1 MAYSELIKNFDNI
14 RGYMRDFFLYGFK
27 TREEYDRKSARSYDN
42 ERRRIQSYLGHLISF
57 RQTPSGKNAFIS
69 LEGRSVTH
77 NPLYQAFKAKSFTNK
92 DITLHFLLLD
102 ILSDA
107 GVDFRKVSGADS
119 YGDVPQ
125 AYSLKEILRIM
136 DTEYLTAFQNPISFD
151 ESTLR
156 KKLKEYEELGIVV
169 SEKSGRTVTYRLSE
183 NEICLAEYK
192 EAIRFFTEESPLGVI
207 GSYLEDRMQ
216 ADAEK
221 AYPTGRNDEN
231 GKCLPGRNDENGKCL
246 SGRNDENGK
255 CLSDRNDENG
265 KCLSGRNDCAGEYLT
280 FKNHYIMNA
289 YDAEITELIL
299 QGIHEKRLL
308 EITSFSRGDA
318 GVKQQ
323 TVIPYKLYV
332 STQGGRN
339 YLFCMDA
346 DNLRPYSLR
355 VDYIQ
360 KGKAGEVCADY
371 DRLLKV
377 CERAGEHMW
386 GVSCA
391 KYRRYEHIEMD
402 IYVGT
407 DEAFI
412 VRRLEREKRCGTVSK
427 VDEETYRFSADV
439 LDAYEMMPWIRT
451 FFGRIKAIRCDNE
464 DVKNQIKIDMV
475 KMLKQY
481 EDEHAFS

>member
-42 ERRRIQSYLGHLISF
+42 ERRRIQSYLGSLISF

-102 ILSDA
+102 ILS
-107 GVDFRKVSGADS
+107 GSS
-119 YGDVPQ
+119 
-125 AYSLKEILRIM
+125 YSLKDILRIM

-169 SEKSGRTVTYRLSE
+169 SEKCGRTVTYRLSE
-183 NEICLAEYK
+183 DEICLTEYK

-207 GSYLEDRMQ
+207 GSYLEARMQ
-216 ADAEK
+216 ADAEQ

-231 GKCLPGRNDENGKCL
+231 GKRLPGK
-246 SGRNDENGK
+246 
-255 CLSDRNDENG
+255 
-265 KCLSGRNDCAGEYLT
+265 NDCAGEYLT

-323 TVIPYKLYV
+323 TVIPYKIYV

-360 KGKAGEVCADY
+360 KGKVGEVCADY

-402 IYVGT
+402 ILVGT

-464 DVKNQIKIDMV
+464 DVKNQLKIDMV

-481 EDEHAFS
+481 EDENAFS

>member
-231 GKCLPGRNDENGKCL
+231 GKCLH
-246 SGRNDENGK
+246 
-255 CLSDRNDENG
+255 
-265 KCLSGRNDCAGEYLT
+265 GRNDCAGEYLT

-481 EDEHAFS
+481 EDENAFS

>member
-102 ILSDA
+102 ILS
-107 GVDFRKVSGADS
+107 GNS
-119 YGDVPQ
+119 
-125 AYSLKEILRIM
+125 YSLKDILRIM

-207 GSYLEDRMQ
+207 GSYLEDRIQ

-231 GKCLPGRNDENGKCL
+231 GKCLPDRNDENGKCL
-246 SGRNDENGK
+246 PDRNDENGK

-265 KCLSGRNDCAGEYLT
+265 KCLSDKNDCAGEYLT

>member
-102 ILSDA
+102 ILS
-107 GVDFRKVSGADS
+107 GNS
-119 YGDVPQ
+119 
-125 AYSLKEILRIM
+125 YSLKDILRIM

-207 GSYLEDRMQ
+207 GSYLEDCMQ
-216 ADAEK
+216 PDAEK

-231 GKCLPGRNDENGKCL
+231 GKCLPD
-246 SGRNDENGK
+246 
-255 CLSDRNDENG
+255 
-265 KCLSGRNDCAGEYLT
+265 RNDCAGEYLT

-412 VRRLEREKRCGTVSK
+412 IRRLEREKRCGTVSK

-481 EDEHAFS
+481 EDENAFS

>member
-102 ILSDA
+102 ILS
-107 GVDFRKVSGADS
+107 GNS
-119 YGDVPQ
+119 
-125 AYSLKEILRIM
+125 YSLKDILRIM

-169 SEKSGRTVTYRLSE
+169 SEKCGRTVTYRLSE
-183 NEICLAEYK
+183 DEICLTEYK

-216 ADAEK
+216 ADAEQ

-231 GKCLPGRNDENGKCL
+231 GKCLPD
-246 SGRNDENGK
+246 
-255 CLSDRNDENG
+255 
-265 KCLSGRNDCAGEYLT
+265 RNDCAGEYLT

-360 KGKAGEVCADY
+360 KGKVGEVCADY
-371 DRLLKV
+371 DRLLTV

-402 IYVGT
+402 ILVGT

-464 DVKNQIKIDMV
+464 DVKNQLKIDMV

-481 EDEHAFS
+481 EDENAFS

>member
-125 AYSLKEILRIM
+125 VYSLKEILRIM

-216 ADAEK
+216 PDAEK

-231 GKCLPGRNDENGKCL
+231 GRCLLDK
-246 SGRNDENGK
+246 
-255 CLSDRNDENG
+255 
-265 KCLSGRNDCAGEYLT
+265 NDCAGKYLT

-360 KGKAGEVCADY
+360 KGKAGEVCVDY

-427 VDEETYRFSADV
+427 VDEETYRFSAEV

-481 EDEHAFS
+481 EDENAFS

>member
-92 DITLHFLLLD
+92 DITLHFMLLD
-102 ILSDA
+102 ILADA
-107 GVDFRKVSGADS
+107 GVDFRKESGADS

-216 ADAEK
+216 LDAEK
-221 AYPTGRNDEN
+221 AYPPGRNDEN
-231 GKCLPGRNDENGKCL
+231 GKCLPD
-246 SGRNDENGK
+246 RNDENGK

-265 KCLSGRNDCAGEYLT
+265 KCPPGRNDENGRCLSGRNDCAGEYLT

-332 STQGGRN
+332 SIQEGR
-339 YLFCMDA
+339 
-346 DNLRPYSLR
+346 
-355 VDYIQ
+355 Q
-360 KGKAGEVCADY
+360 
-371 DRLLKV
+371 
-377 CERAGEHMW
+377 
-386 GVSCA
+386 
-391 KYRRYEHIEMD
+391 
-402 IYVGT
+402 T
-407 DEAFI
+407 
-412 VRRLEREKRCGTVSK
+412 
-427 VDEETYRFSADV
+427 
-439 LDAYEMMPWIRT
+439 
-451 FFGRIKAIRCDNE
+451 
-464 DVKNQIKIDMV
+464 
-475 KMLKQY
+475 
-481 EDEHAFS
+481 

>member
-42 ERRRIQSYLGHLISF
+42 ERRRIQSYLGSLISF

-102 ILSDA
+102 ILS
-107 GVDFRKVSGADS
+107 GSS
-119 YGDVPQ
+119 
-125 AYSLKEILRIM
+125 YSLKDILRIM

-183 NEICLAEYK
+183 DEICLTEYK

-216 ADAEK
+216 AA
-221 AYPTGRNDEN
+221 DEV
-231 GKCLPGRNDENGKCL
+231 R
-246 SGRNDENGK
+246 
-255 CLSDRNDENG
+255 
-265 KCLSGRNDCAGEYLT
+265 AGEYLT

-402 IYVGT
+402 IFVGK

-464 DVKNQIKIDMV
+464 DVKNQLKIDMV

-481 EDEHAFS
+481 EDENAFS

>member
-92 DITLHFLLLD
+92 DITLHFMLLD
-102 ILSDA
+102 ILADA
-107 GVDFRKVSGADS
+107 GVDFRKESGADS

-216 ADAEK
+216 PDAEK

-231 GKCLPGRNDENGKCL
+231 GKCLFDK
-246 SGRNDENGK
+246 
-255 CLSDRNDENG
+255 
-265 KCLSGRNDCAGEYLT
+265 NDCAGKYLT

-481 EDEHAFS
+481 EDENAFS

>member
-42 ERRRIQSYLGHLISF
+42 ERRRIQSYLGSLISF

-102 ILSDA
+102 ILS
-107 GVDFRKVSGADS
+107 GNS
-119 YGDVPQ
+119 
-125 AYSLKEILRIM
+125 YSLKDILRIM

-169 SEKSGRTVTYRLSE
+169 SEKCGKSVTYRLSE
-183 NEICLAEYK
+183 DEICLTEYK

-207 GSYLEDRMQ
+207 GSYLEARMQ
-216 ADAEK
+216 ADAEQ

-231 GKCLPGRNDENGKCL
+231 GKCLPGK
-246 SGRNDENGK
+246 
-255 CLSDRNDENG
+255 
-265 KCLSGRNDCAGEYLT
+265 NDCAGEYLT

-360 KGKAGEVCADY
+360 KGKVGEVCADY

-402 IYVGT
+402 ILVGT

-464 DVKNQIKIDMV
+464 DVKNQLKIDMV

-481 EDEHAFS
+481 EDENAFS

>member
-42 ERRRIQSYLGHLISF
+42 ERRRIQSYLGSLISF

-102 ILSDA
+102 ILS
-107 GVDFRKVSGADS
+107 GNS
-119 YGDVPQ
+119 
-125 AYSLKEILRIM
+125 YSLKDILRIM

-169 SEKSGRTVTYRLSE
+169 SEKCGKSVTYRLSE
-183 NEICLAEYK
+183 DEICLTEYK

-207 GSYLEDRMQ
+207 GSYLEARMQ
-216 ADAEK
+216 ADAEQ

-231 GKCLPGRNDENGKCL
+231 GKRLP
-246 SGRNDENGK
+246 
-255 CLSDRNDENG
+255 
-265 KCLSGRNDCAGEYLT
+265 GRNDCAGEYLT

-360 KGKAGEVCADY
+360 KGKVGEVCADY

-402 IYVGT
+402 ILVGT

-464 DVKNQIKIDMV
+464 DVKNQLKIDMV

-481 EDEHAFS
+481 EDENAFS

>member
-42 ERRRIQSYLGHLISF
+42 ERRRIQSYLGSLISF

-102 ILSDA
+102 ILS
-107 GVDFRKVSGADS
+107 GSS
-119 YGDVPQ
+119 
-125 AYSLKEILRIM
+125 YSLKDILRIM

-169 SEKSGRTVTYRLSE
+169 SEKCGKSVTYRLSE
-183 NEICLAEYK
+183 DEICLTEYK

-207 GSYLEDRMQ
+207 GSYLEARMQ

-231 GKCLPGRNDENGKCL
+231 GKRLP
-246 SGRNDENGK
+246 
-255 CLSDRNDENG
+255 
-265 KCLSGRNDCAGEYLT
+265 GRNDCAGEYLT

-360 KGKAGEVCADY
+360 KGKVGEVCVDY

-402 IYVGT
+402 ILVGT

-464 DVKNQIKIDMV
+464 DVKNQLKIDMV

-481 EDEHAFS
+481 EDENAFS

>member
-92 DITLHFLLLD
+92 DITLHFMLLD
-102 ILSDA
+102 ILADA
-107 GVDFRKVSGADS
+107 GVDFRKESGADS

-169 SEKSGRTVTYRLSE
+169 SEKSGRTVTYQLSE

-221 AYPTGRNDEN
+221 AY
-231 GKCLPGRNDENGKCL
+231 LSGRNDENGKCL

-255 CLSDRNDENG
+255 CLPD
-265 KCLSGRNDCAGEYLT
+265 KNDCAGEYLT

-308 EITSFSRGDA
+308 EITSFSRSDA

-412 VRRLEREKRCGTVSK
+412 VRRLEREKRCGTVSE
-427 VDEETYRFSADV
+427 VDQETYRFSADV

-475 KMLKQY
+475 RMLKQY
-481 EDEHAFS
+481 EDENAFS

>member
-92 DITLHFLLLD
+92 DITLHFMLLD
-102 ILSDA
+102 ILADA
-107 GVDFRKVSGADS
+107 GVDFRKESGADS

-156 KKLKEYEELGIVV
+156 KKLKKYEELGIVV

-216 ADAEK
+216 PDAEK

-246 SGRNDENGK
+246 SDRNDENGK
-255 CLSDRNDENG
+255 CLSD
-265 KCLSGRNDCAGEYLT
+265 KNDCAGEYLT

-308 EITSFSRGDA
+308 EIASFSRGDA

-360 KGKAGEVCADY
+360 KEKW
-371 DRLLKV
+371 
-377 CERAGEHMW
+377 ERFVRTITDFLRCVNVPESIC
-386 GVSCA
+386 GV
-391 KYRRYEHIEMD
+391 
-402 IYVGT
+402 
-407 DEAFI
+407 
-412 VRRLEREKRCGTVSK
+412 
-427 VDEETYRFSADV
+427 
-439 LDAYEMMPWIRT
+439 
-451 FFGRIKAIRCDNE
+451 
-464 DVKNQIKIDMV
+464 
-475 KMLKQY
+475 
-481 EDEHAFS
+481 

>member
-42 ERRRIQSYLGHLISF
+42 ERRRIQSYLGSLISF

-102 ILSDA
+102 ILS
-107 GVDFRKVSGADS
+107 GSS
-119 YGDVPQ
+119 
-125 AYSLKEILRIM
+125 YSLKDILRIM

-169 SEKSGRTVTYRLSE
+169 SEKCGKSVTYRLSE
-183 NEICLAEYK
+183 DEICLTEYK

-207 GSYLEDRMQ
+207 GSYLEARMQ
-216 ADAEK
+216 ADAEQ

-231 GKCLPGRNDENGKCL
+231 GKRLPGK
-246 SGRNDENGK
+246 
-255 CLSDRNDENG
+255 
-265 KCLSGRNDCAGEYLT
+265 NDCAGEYLT

-323 TVIPYKLYV
+323 TVIPYKIYV

-355 VDYIQ
+355 ADYIQ
-360 KGKAGEVCADY
+360 KGKVGEVCADY

-386 GVSCA
+386 GVCQVSA
-391 KYRRYEHIEMD
+391 VRAYRNGYFGGDGRSVYRTQA
-402 IYVGT
+402 GT
-407 DEAFI
+407 GKKM
-412 VRRLEREKRCGTVSK
+412 RN
-427 VDEETYRFSADV
+427 RFQS
-439 LDAYEMMPWIRT
+439 
-451 FFGRIKAIRCDNE
+451 G
-464 DVKNQIKIDMV
+464 
-475 KMLKQY
+475 
-481 EDEHAFS
+481 

>member
-42 ERRRIQSYLGHLISF
+42 ERRRIQSYLGSLISF

-102 ILSDA
+102 ILS
-107 GVDFRKVSGADS
+107 GNS
-119 YGDVPQ
+119 
-125 AYSLKEILRIM
+125 YSLKDILRIM

-169 SEKSGRTVTYRLSE
+169 SEKCGRTVTYRLSE
-183 NEICLAEYK
+183 DKICLTEYK

-207 GSYLEDRMQ
+207 GSYLEARMQ
-216 ADAEK
+216 ADAEQ

-231 GKCLPGRNDENGKCL
+231 GKRLPGK
-246 SGRNDENGK
+246 
-255 CLSDRNDENG
+255 
-265 KCLSGRNDCAGEYLT
+265 NDCAGEYLT
-280 FKNHYIMNA
+280 FKKHYIMNA

-360 KGKAGEVCADY
+360 KGKVGEVCADY
-371 DRLLKV
+371 DRLLTV

-402 IYVGT
+402 ILVGT

-464 DVKNQIKIDMV
+464 DVKNQLKIDMV

-481 EDEHAFS
+481 EDENAFS

>member
-1 MAYSELIKNFDNI
+1 VAYSELIKNFDNI

-42 ERRRIQSYLGHLISF
+42 ERRRIQSYLGSLISF

-102 ILSDA
+102 ILS
-107 GVDFRKVSGADS
+107 GSS
-119 YGDVPQ
+119 
-125 AYSLKEILRIM
+125 YSLKDILRIM

-169 SEKSGRTVTYRLSE
+169 SEKCGRTVTYRLAAD
-183 NEICLAEYK
+183 EICLAEYK

-207 GSYLEDRMQ
+207 GSYLEDCMQ
-216 ADAEK
+216 AACLPD
-221 AYPTGRNDEN
+221 RNDEN

-246 SGRNDENGK
+246 PGK
-255 CLSDRNDENG
+255 
-265 KCLSGRNDCAGEYLT
+265 NDCAGEYLT

-360 KGKAGEVCADY
+360 KGKVGEVCADY

-377 CERAGEHMW
+377 CERVGEHMW

-402 IYVGT
+402 ILVGT

-464 DVKNQIKIDMV
+464 DVKNQLKIDMV

-481 EDEHAFS
+481 EDENAFS

>member
-42 ERRRIQSYLGHLISF
+42 ERRRIQSYLGRLISF

-102 ILSDA
+102 ILS
-107 GVDFRKVSGADS
+107 GSS
-119 YGDVPQ
+119 
-125 AYSLKEILRIM
+125 YSLKDILRIM

-169 SEKSGRTVTYRLSE
+169 SEKCGRTVTYRLSE
-183 NEICLAEYK
+183 DEICLTEYK

-207 GSYLEDRMQ
+207 GSYLEARMQ
-216 ADAEK
+216 ADVEQ

-231 GKCLPGRNDENGKCL
+231 GKCLSHK
-246 SGRNDENGK
+246 
-255 CLSDRNDENG
+255 
-265 KCLSGRNDCAGEYLT
+265 NDCAGEYLT

-360 KGKAGEVCADY
+360 KGKVGEVCADY

-402 IYVGT
+402 ILVGT

-464 DVKNQIKIDMV
+464 DVKNQLKIDMV

-481 EDEHAFS
+481 EDENAFS

>member
-77 NPLYQAFKAKSFTNK
+77 NPLYQAFKAKSFTDK
-92 DITLHFLLLD
+92 DITLHFMLLD
-102 ILSDA
+102 ILADA
-107 GVDFRKVSGADS
+107 GVDFRKESGADS

-136 DTEYLTAFQNPISFD
+136 DTEYLTAFQNPISID

-183 NEICLAEYK
+183 DEICLAEYK

-216 ADAEK
+216 PDAEK

-231 GKCLPGRNDENGKCL
+231 GKCL
-246 SGRNDENGK
+246 SG
-255 CLSDRNDENG
+255 RNDENG

-360 KGKAGEVCADY
+360 KGKAGEVCVDY

-481 EDEHAFS
+481 EDENAFS

>member
-183 NEICLAEYK
+183 NEICLEEYK

-216 ADAEK
+216 PDAEK
-221 AYPTGRNDEN
+221 AYPT
-231 GKCLPGRNDENGKCL
+231 GRNDENGKCL

-255 CLSDRNDENG
+255 CLSD
-265 KCLSGRNDCAGEYLT
+265 KNDCAGEYLT

-308 EITSFSRGDA
+308 EIISFSRGDA

-427 VDEETYRFSADV
+427 VDQETYRFSADV

-481 EDEHAFS
+481 EDENAFS

>member
-216 ADAEK
+216 GDAEK

-246 SGRNDENGK
+246 SD
-255 CLSDRNDENG
+255 
-265 KCLSGRNDCAGEYLT
+265 RNDCAGEYLT

-323 TVIPYKLYV
+323 TVIPYKVYV

-481 EDEHAFS
+481 EDENAFS

>member
-1 MAYSELIKNFDNI
+1 
-14 RGYMRDFFLYGFK
+14 
-27 TREEYDRKSARSYDN
+27 
-42 ERRRIQSYLGHLISF
+42 
-57 RQTPSGKNAFIS
+57 
-69 LEGRSVTH
+69 
-77 NPLYQAFKAKSFTNK
+77 
-92 DITLHFLLLD
+92 
-102 ILSDA
+102 
-107 GVDFRKVSGADS
+107 
-119 YGDVPQ
+119 
-125 AYSLKEILRIM
+125 
-136 DTEYLTAFQNPISFD
+136 
-151 ESTLR
+151 
-156 KKLKEYEELGIVV
+156 
-169 SEKSGRTVTYRLSE
+169 
-183 NEICLAEYK
+183 
-192 EAIRFFTEESPLGVI
+192 
-207 GSYLEDRMQ
+207 
-216 ADAEK
+216 
-221 AYPTGRNDEN
+221 
-231 GKCLPGRNDENGKCL
+231 
-246 SGRNDENGK
+246 
-255 CLSDRNDENG
+255 
-265 KCLSGRNDCAGEYLT
+265 
-280 FKNHYIMNA
+280 MNA

-346 DNLRPYSLR
+346 GNLRPYSLR

-412 VRRLEREKRCGTVSK
+412 VRRLEREKDAEPFPKWMRKPTVF
-427 VDEETYRFSADV
+427 RR
-439 LDAYEMMPWIRT
+439 MCWMPMR
-451 FFGRIKAIRCDNE
+451 
-464 DVKNQIKIDMV
+464 
-475 KMLKQY
+475 
-481 EDEHAFS
+481 

>member
-42 ERRRIQSYLGHLISF
+42 ERRRIQSYLGSLISF

-102 ILSDA
+102 ILS
-107 GVDFRKVSGADS
+107 GNS
-119 YGDVPQ
+119 
-125 AYSLKEILRIM
+125 YSLKDILRIM

-169 SEKSGRTVTYRLSE
+169 SKKSGRTVTYRLSE
-183 NEICLAEYK
+183 DEICLTEYK

-207 GSYLEDRMQ
+207 GSYLEARMQ
-216 ADAEK
+216 ADAEQ

-231 GKCLPGRNDENGKCL
+231 GKCLP
-246 SGRNDENGK
+246 
-255 CLSDRNDENG
+255 
-265 KCLSGRNDCAGEYLT
+265 GRNDCAGEYLT

-323 TVIPYKLYV
+323 TVIPYKIYV

-360 KGKAGEVCADY
+360 KGKVGEVCADY

-402 IYVGT
+402 ILVGT

-464 DVKNQIKIDMV
+464 DVKNQLKIDMV

-481 EDEHAFS
+481 EDENAFS

>member
-77 NPLYQAFKAKSFTNK
+77 NPLYQAFKSKSFTNK

-102 ILSDA
+102 ILS
-107 GVDFRKVSGADS
+107 GNS
-119 YGDVPQ
+119 
-125 AYSLKEILRIM
+125 YSLKDILRIM

-169 SEKSGRTVTYRLSE
+169 SEKCGKSVTYRLSE
-183 NEICLAEYK
+183 DEICLTEYK

-207 GSYLEDRMQ
+207 GSYLEARMQ
-216 ADAEK
+216 ADAEQ

-231 GKCLPGRNDENGKCL
+231 GKRLPGK
-246 SGRNDENGK
+246 
-255 CLSDRNDENG
+255 
-265 KCLSGRNDCAGEYLT
+265 NDCAGEYLT

-323 TVIPYKLYV
+323 TVIPYKIYV

-481 EDEHAFS
+481 EDENAFS

>member
-102 ILSDA
+102 ILSDN
-107 GVDFRKVSGADS
+107 S
-119 YGDVPQ
+119 
-125 AYSLKEILRIM
+125 YSLKDILRIM

-183 NEICLAEYK
+183 DEICLAEYK

-207 GSYLEDRMQ
+207 GSYLEARMQ
-216 ADAEK
+216 ADAEQ

-231 GKCLPGRNDENGKCL
+231 GKCLP
-246 SGRNDENGK
+246 
-255 CLSDRNDENG
+255 
-265 KCLSGRNDCAGEYLT
+265 GRNDCAGEYLT

-355 VDYIQ
+355 ADYIQ
-360 KGKAGEVCADY
+360 KGKVGEVCADY

-402 IYVGT
+402 ILVGT

-464 DVKNQIKIDMV
+464 DVKNQLKIDMV

-481 EDEHAFS
+481 EDENAFS

>member
-42 ERRRIQSYLGHLISF
+42 ERRRIQSYLGSLISF

-102 ILSDA
+102 ILS
-107 GVDFRKVSGADS
+107 GNS
-119 YGDVPQ
+119 
-125 AYSLKEILRIM
+125 YSLKDILRIM

-169 SEKSGRTVTYRLSE
+169 SEKCGKSVTYRLSE
-183 NEICLAEYK
+183 DEICLTEYK

-207 GSYLEDRMQ
+207 GSYLEARMQ
-216 ADAEK
+216 ADAEQT
-221 AYPTGRNDEN
+221 YPTGRNDEN
-231 GKCLPGRNDENGKCL
+231 GKRLP
-246 SGRNDENGK
+246 
-255 CLSDRNDENG
+255 
-265 KCLSGRNDCAGEYLT
+265 GRNDCAGEYLT

-360 KGKAGEVCADY
+360 KGKVGEVCADY

-402 IYVGT
+402 ILVGT

-464 DVKNQIKIDMV
+464 DVKNQLKIDMV

-481 EDEHAFS
+481 EDENAFS

>member
-69 LEGRSVTH
+69 LEGRSITH

-92 DITLHFLLLD
+92 DITLHFMLLD
-102 ILSDA
+102 ILS
-107 GVDFRKVSGADS
+107 GSS
-119 YGDVPQ
+119 
-125 AYSLKEILRIM
+125 YSLKDILRIM

-169 SEKSGRTVTYRLSE
+169 SEKCSKSVTYRLSE
-183 NEICLAEYK
+183 DEICLTEYK

-216 ADAEK
+216 ADAEQ

-231 GKCLPGRNDENGKCL
+231 GKCLP
-246 SGRNDENGK
+246 
-255 CLSDRNDENG
+255 DRND
-265 KCLSGRNDCAGEYLT
+265 RAGEYLT

-402 IYVGT
+402 ILVGT

-464 DVKNQIKIDMV
+464 DVKNQLKIDMV

-481 EDEHAFS
+481 EDENAFS

>member
-1 MAYSELIKNFDNI
+1 
-14 RGYMRDFFLYGFK
+14 MRDFFLYGFK

-42 ERRRIQSYLGHLISF
+42 ERRRIQSYLGSLISF

-102 ILSDA
+102 ILS
-107 GVDFRKVSGADS
+107 GNS
-119 YGDVPQ
+119 
-125 AYSLKEILRIM
+125 YSLKDILRIM
-136 DTEYLTAFQNPISFD
+136 DTEYLPAFQNPISFD

-156 KKLKEYEELGIVV
+156 KKLKEYEELGVVV
-169 SEKSGRTVTYRLSE
+169 SQKSGKTVTYRLSE
-183 NEICLAEYK
+183 DKICLAEYK
-192 EAIRFFTEESPLGVI
+192 EAIRFFTEENPLGVI

-216 ADAEK
+216 AEEV
-221 AYPTGRNDEN
+221 R
-231 GKCLPGRNDENGKCL
+231 LPGRNDENGKCL
-246 SGRNDENGK
+246 PDKRNENRTHLPGK
-255 CLSDRNDENG
+255 S
-265 KCLSGRNDCAGEYLT
+265 DCAEEYLT

-360 KGKAGEVCADY
+360 KGKVGEVCADY

-402 IYVGT
+402 IYVGA
-407 DEAFI
+407 DEPFI
-412 VRRLEREKRCGTVSK
+412 VRRLEREKRCGAVSK

-464 DVKNQIKIDMV
+464 DVKNQLKIDMV

-481 EDEHAFS
+481 ED

>member
-102 ILSDA
+102 ILS
-107 GVDFRKVSGADS
+107 GNS
-119 YGDVPQ
+119 
-125 AYSLKEILRIM
+125 YSLKDILRIM

-216 ADAEK
+216 GDAEK

-231 GKCLPGRNDENGKCL
+231 GKCLPGRNDENGKRL
-246 SGRNDENGK
+246 PSRNDENGK
-255 CLSDRNDENG
+255 CLSD
-265 KCLSGRNDCAGEYLT
+265 KNDCAGEYLT

-481 EDEHAFS
+481 EDENAFS

>member
-42 ERRRIQSYLGHLISF
+42 ERRRIQSYLGSLISF

-102 ILSDA
+102 ILS
-107 GVDFRKVSGADS
+107 GSS
-119 YGDVPQ
+119 
-125 AYSLKEILRIM
+125 YSLKDILRIM

-169 SEKSGRTVTYRLSE
+169 SEKCGKSVTYRLSE
-183 NEICLAEYK
+183 DEICLTEYK

-207 GSYLEDRMQ
+207 GSYLEARMQ
-216 ADAEK
+216 ADAEQ

-231 GKCLPGRNDENGKCL
+231 GKRLP
-246 SGRNDENGK
+246 
-255 CLSDRNDENG
+255 
-265 KCLSGRNDCAGEYLT
+265 GRNDCAGEYLT

-371 DRLLKV
+371 DRLLTV

-402 IYVGT
+402 ILVGT

-464 DVKNQIKIDMV
+464 DVKNQLKIDMV

-481 EDEHAFS
+481 EDENAFS

>member
-42 ERRRIQSYLGHLISF
+42 ERRRIQSYLGSLISF

-102 ILSDA
+102 ILS
-107 GVDFRKVSGADS
+107 GNS
-119 YGDVPQ
+119 
-125 AYSLKEILRIM
+125 YSLKDILRIM

-169 SEKSGRTVTYRLSE
+169 SEKCGKSVTYRLSE
-183 NEICLAEYK
+183 DEICLTEYK

-207 GSYLEDRMQ
+207 GSYLEARMQ
-216 ADAEK
+216 ADAEQT
-221 AYPTGRNDEN
+221 YPTGRNDEN
-231 GKCLPGRNDENGKCL
+231 GKCLPGKNDW
-246 SGRNDENGK
+246 
-255 CLSDRNDENG
+255 
-265 KCLSGRNDCAGEYLT
+265 AGEYLT

-360 KGKAGEVCADY
+360 KGKVGEVCADY

-402 IYVGT
+402 ILVGT

-464 DVKNQIKIDMV
+464 DVKNQLKIDMV

-481 EDEHAFS
+481 ED

>member
-42 ERRRIQSYLGHLISF
+42 ERRRIQSYLGSLISF

-102 ILSDA
+102 ILS
-107 GVDFRKVSGADS
+107 GNS
-119 YGDVPQ
+119 
-125 AYSLKEILRIM
+125 YSLKDILRIM

-169 SEKSGRTVTYRLSE
+169 SGKSGRTVTYRLSE
-183 NEICLAEYK
+183 DEICFTEYK

-216 ADAEK
+216 PDAEK

-231 GKCLPGRNDENGKCL
+231 GKCLPGKKDENGKRL
-246 SGRNDENGK
+246 P
-255 CLSDRNDENG
+255 
-265 KCLSGRNDCAGEYLT
+265 GRNDCAGEYLT

-360 KGKAGEVCADY
+360 KGKVGEVCADY
-371 DRLLKV
+371 DRLLTV

-402 IYVGT
+402 ILVGT

-412 VRRLEREKRCGTVSK
+412 VRRLEREKRCGTISK

-464 DVKNQIKIDMV
+464 DVKNQLKIDMV

-481 EDEHAFS
+481 EDENAFS

>member
-57 RQTPSGKNAFIS
+57 RQTLSGKNAFIS
-69 LEGRSVTH
+69 LESRSVTH

-102 ILSDA
+102 ILS
-107 GVDFRKVSGADS
+107 GNS
-119 YGDVPQ
+119 
-125 AYSLKEILRIM
+125 YSLKDILRIM

-183 NEICLAEYK
+183 NEICLEEYK

-216 ADAEK
+216 PDAEK

-231 GKCLPGRNDENGKCL
+231 GKCLPD
-246 SGRNDENGK
+246 RNDENGK

-323 TVIPYKLYV
+323 MVIPYKLYV

-481 EDEHAFS
+481 EDENAFS

>member
-69 LEGRSVTH
+69 LESRSVTH

-102 ILSDA
+102 ILS
-107 GVDFRKVSGADS
+107 GNS
-119 YGDVPQ
+119 
-125 AYSLKEILRIM
+125 YSLKDILRIM
-136 DTEYLTAFQNPISFD
+136 DTEYLTAFQNSISFD

-216 ADAEK
+216 PDAEK

-231 GKCLPGRNDENGKCL
+231 GKCLP
-246 SGRNDENGK
+246 
-255 CLSDRNDENG
+255 DRNAENG

-323 TVIPYKLYV
+323 MVIPYKLYV

-481 EDEHAFS
+481 EDENAFS

>member
-77 NPLYQAFKAKSFTNK
+77 NPLYQAFKAKSFTDKN
-92 DITLHFLLLD
+92 ITLHFMLLD
-102 ILSDA
+102 ILVDA

-136 DTEYLTAFQNPISFD
+136 DTEYLTAFQNPISID

-221 AYPTGRNDEN
+221 AY
-231 GKCLPGRNDENGKCL
+231 LSGRNDENGKCL

-255 CLSDRNDENG
+255 CLPD
-265 KCLSGRNDCAGEYLT
+265 KNDCAGEYLT

-308 EITSFSRGDA
+308 EITSFSRSDA

-427 VDEETYRFSADV
+427 VDQETYRFSADV

-475 KMLKQY
+475 RMLKQY
-481 EDEHAFS
+481 EDENAFS

>member
-69 LEGRSVTH
+69 LEGRSITH

-92 DITLHFLLLD
+92 DITLHFMLLD
-102 ILSDA
+102 ILADA
-107 GVDFRKVSGADS
+107 GVDFRKESGADS

-136 DTEYLTAFQNPISFD
+136 DTEYLTAFQNPISID

-156 KKLKEYEELGIVV
+156 KKLKEYEELGMVV

-216 ADAEK
+216 AA
-221 AYPTGRNDEN
+221 DEV
-231 GKCLPGRNDENGKCL
+231 R
-246 SGRNDENGK
+246 
-255 CLSDRNDENG
+255 
-265 KCLSGRNDCAGEYLT
+265 AGEYLT

-481 EDEHAFS
+481 EDENAFS

>member
-102 ILSDA
+102 ILS
-107 GVDFRKVSGADS
+107 GNS
-119 YGDVPQ
+119 
-125 AYSLKEILRIM
+125 YSLKEILRIM

-216 ADAEK
+216 PDAEK
-221 AYPTGRNDEN
+221 AYPPGRNDEN
-231 GKCLPGRNDENGKCL
+231 GKCLPDRNDENGKCPL
-246 SGRNDENGK
+246 GRNDENG
-255 CLSDRNDENG
+255 R
-265 KCLSGRNDCAGEYLT
+265 CLSGRNDCAGEYLT

-391 KYRRYEHIEMD
+391 KSLRYEHIEMD

-412 VRRLEREKRCGTVSK
+412 VRRLEREKRCGTVFK

-475 KMLKQY
+475 RMLKQY
-481 EDEHAFS
+481 EDENAFS

>member
-102 ILSDA
+102 ILS
-107 GVDFRKVSGADS
+107 GNS
-119 YGDVPQ
+119 
-125 AYSLKEILRIM
+125 YSLKDILRIM

-221 AYPTGRNDEN
+221 AY
-231 GKCLPGRNDENGKCL
+231 LSGRNDENGKCL

-255 CLSDRNDENG
+255 CLSGRNDENG
-265 KCLSGRNDCAGEYLT
+265 KCLPDKNDCAGEYLT

-308 EITSFSRGDA
+308 EITSFSRSDA

-427 VDEETYRFSADV
+427 VDQETYRFSADV

-475 KMLKQY
+475 RMLKQY
-481 EDEHAFS
+481 EDENAFS

>member
-42 ERRRIQSYLGHLISF
+42 ERRRIQSYLGSLISF

-102 ILSDA
+102 ILS
-107 GVDFRKVSGADS
+107 GNS
-119 YGDVPQ
+119 
-125 AYSLKEILRIM
+125 YSLKDILRIM
-136 DTEYLTAFQNPISFD
+136 DMEYLTAFQNPISFD

-169 SEKSGRTVTYRLSE
+169 SEKSGKTVTYRLSE
-183 NEICLAEYK
+183 DEICLAEYK
-192 EAIRFFTEESPLGVI
+192 EAIRFFKEESPLGVI
-207 GSYLEDRMQ
+207 GSYLEDCMQ
-216 ADAEK
+216 AAEEVR
-221 AYPTGRNDEN
+221 AE
-231 GKCLPGRNDENGKCL
+231 
-246 SGRNDENGK
+246 
-255 CLSDRNDENG
+255 
-265 KCLSGRNDCAGEYLT
+265 EYLT

-339 YLFCMDA
+339 YLFCMDG

-360 KGKAGEVCADY
+360 KGKVGEVCADY

-402 IYVGT
+402 IYVGA
-407 DEAFI
+407 DESFI

-427 VDEETYRFSADV
+427 VDEETYRFSAGV

-464 DVKNQIKIDMV
+464 DVKNQLKIDMV

-481 EDEHAFS
+481 ED